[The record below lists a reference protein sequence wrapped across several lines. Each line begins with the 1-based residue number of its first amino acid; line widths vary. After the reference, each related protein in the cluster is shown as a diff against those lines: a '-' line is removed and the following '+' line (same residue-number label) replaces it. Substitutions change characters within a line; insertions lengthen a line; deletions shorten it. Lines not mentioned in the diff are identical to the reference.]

1 VSEPGRARPNAGV
14 ISWLAA
20 ADEATLHLSVISLG
34 EIRRG
39 IAALRDPVQQARFE
53 AFLATIKKRFAGRI
67 HAIDHAVAERWG
79 ALTGGLGRT
88 GILLPAIDSLIAA
101 TAMQHDLTV
110 VTRNEADFHATGVPV
125 LNPFS

>member
-1 VSEPGRARPNAGV
+1 M

-53 AFLATIKKRFAGRI
+53 AFLATIRKRFFGRTHI
-67 HAIDHAVAERWG
+67 FDAAVAERWG
-79 ALTGGLGRT
+79 AITGGLARA
-88 GILLPAIDSLIAA
+88 GIVLPAIDSLIAA
-101 TAMQHDLTV
+101 TAMHHDLTV
-110 VTRNEADFHATGVPV
+110 VTRNEADFHAAGVPV
-125 LNPFS
+125 LNPFSSLDKGP